1 MVGNLMQKQLVT
13 RMKDSSDNF
22 YFMINPYFPT
32 DEIMNQLKNDLLHLI
47 RYYPS
52 NQKVIS
58 EKVKRLENVTIPLL
72 TVNGSCEAIRIL
84 LQNYSTKALVT
95 VPNFNEWEISNHVPI
110 PYNATTDE
118 IRQAIQQH
126 EVDTVCFCNPN
137 NPIGLYRDDIQ
148 QLVNEFPHVKFAID
162 ISFIDFVAETIPEL
176 PKGTN
181 VILIKSLGKNY
192 GICGIRLGYIAS
204 EDEDLIND
212 FVKKIPIWNINSVT
226 EALIDLLLDHK
237 EEYEQSRIR
246 IIQGTRKMVDLL
258 KQIPYLKVF
267 PTKANFVMVQSTKPI
282 THFNVKSCD
291 NKTGLDG
298 TYYRVAYNENYERLK
313 ELLQ

>member
-1 MVGNLMQKQLVT
+1 M
-13 RMKDSSDNF
+13 
-22 YFMINPYFPT
+22 
-32 DEIMNQLKNDLLHLI
+32 
-47 RYYPS
+47 
-52 NQKVIS
+52 
-58 EKVKRLENVTIPLL
+58 
-72 TVNGSCEAIRIL
+72 
-84 LQNYSTKALVT
+84 
-95 VPNFNEWEISNHVPI
+95 
-110 PYNATTDE
+110 
-118 IRQAIQQH
+118 
-126 EVDTVCFCNPN
+126 
-137 NPIGLYRDDIQ
+137 
-148 QLVNEFPHVKFAID
+148 
-162 ISFIDFVAETIPEL
+162 
-176 PKGTN
+176 
-181 VILIKSLGKNY
+181 
-192 GICGIRLGYIAS
+192 
-204 EDEDLIND
+204 
-212 FVKKIPIWNINSVT
+212 T